1 MRKTLLLT
9 LLACFF
15 CAPAFAGHIVLP
27 ARTPSILVA
36 PDYADPFQT
45 PAADSGQVFVSDE
58 GYLFSY
64 DSLQRRMYH
73 MPYSYAIEKDG
84 HIIPVEMAGAAPIPT
99 FPQTVI
105 IDGMFVTK

>member
-1 MRKTLLLT
+1 
-9 LLACFF
+9 
-15 CAPAFAGHIVLP
+15 
-27 ARTPSILVA
+27 
-36 PDYADPFQT
+36 
-45 PAADSGQVFVSDE
+45 
-58 GYLFSY
+58 
-64 DSLQRRMYH
+64 